1 MLRTFKA
8 VLKGNRLEWADE
20 APEQGDRPI
29 NVHVTVL
36 EEEASSCLESR
47 GKKMAEVLE
56 KLAAVNALAGVD
68 PAAWQQE
75 IRQDRQLPDRI
86 S

>member
-1 MLRTFKA
+1 
-8 VLKGNRLEWADE
+8 
-20 APEQGDRPI
+20 
-29 NVHVTVL
+29 
-36 EEEASSCLESR
+36 
-47 GKKMAEVLE
+47 MAEVLE

-68 PAAWQQE
+68 LAAWQQE